1 MQVTESIDAARPKY
15 ESPELAEVGS
25 VRDLTL
31 GQGWRGNDDTFV
43 FSIGRHTISISYGE
57 LS

>member
-1 MQVTESIDAARPKY
+1 VTESNIKPRLKY
-15 ESPELAEVGS
+15 ETPELAEVGS

-43 FSIGRHTISISYGE
+43 FTVKGRTISITYGT

>member
-1 MQVTESIDAARPKY
+1 MTESIIHLRPKY

-31 GQGWRGNDDTFV
+31 GDGWRGNDDTFV
-43 FSIGRHTISISYGE
+43 FHIGRHTISITYGE